1 MSFVSPKWDADNKQ
15 YFIESTE
22 ALRAET
28 KVAISKDTTGSTVFT
43 DNDEVHDITTE
54 MIHDLIEDG
63 DANRWFSK
71 LPTHEQ
77 LMKRVKHTFSKLSD
91 ENNNMA
97 FVNNILMT
105 PKLLTV
111 VWTPITVKEDKGPQ
125 MYVDDSDDSDGM
137 ESEPEVANS
146 HLPPVA
152 LKQSLEETQEEYL
165 LTRLRAARA
174 RVEAE
179 QIKMQYFE
187 ATGKMPPDSE
197 SDEE

>member
-1 MSFVSPKWDADNKQ
+1 MSFVSPKWDAGNKH

-22 ALRAET
+22 ALRAES

-43 DNDEVHDITTE
+43 DNDEVHDITTGLV
-54 MIHDLIEDG
+54 HDLIEEG

-77 LMKRVKHTFSKLSD
+77 LMKRINHTFSKLSD

-97 FVNNILMT
+97 YVNNILMT
-105 PKLLTV
+105 PKVLTV
-111 VWTPITVKEDKGPQ
+111 VWTPITVKEDKAPQ
-125 MYVDDSDDSDGM
+125 MYLDESDDSDGM
-137 ESEPEVANS
+137 ESEPDVENS

-152 LKQSLEETQEEYL
+152 LRQGVEETQEEYL

-197 SDEE
+197 TDED

>member
-1 MSFVSPKWDADNKQ
+1 MSFVSPKWDAENKH

-22 ALRAET
+22 TLRLET
-28 KVAISKDTTGSTVFT
+28 RVAISKDTKGSTVFT
-43 DNDEVHDITTE
+43 DSDEVHDITAE
-54 MIHDLIEDG
+54 MIHDLIEEG

-77 LMKRVKHTFSKLSD
+77 LMKRINHTFSKLSD

-97 FVNNILMT
+97 VVNNILMT
-105 PKLLTV
+105 PKLLTI

-152 LKQSLEETQEEYL
+152 LKQSIEETQEEYL

-197 SDEE
+197 SDED

>member
-1 MSFVSPKWDADNKQ
+1 MSFVSPKWDAENKH

-22 ALRAET
+22 TLRLET
-28 KVAISKDTTGSTVFT
+28 RVAISKDTKGSTVFT
-43 DNDEVHDITTE
+43 DSDEVHDITAE
-54 MIHDLIEDG
+54 MIHDLIEEG

-77 LMKRVKHTFSKLSD
+77 LMKRINHTFSKLSD

-97 FVNNILMT
+97 VVNNILMT
-105 PKLLTV
+105 PKLLTI
-111 VWTPITVKEDKGPQ
+111 VWTPISVKEDKGPQ
-125 MYVDDSDDSDGM
+125 MYVDDSDNSDGM

-152 LKQSLEETQEEYL
+152 LKQSIEETQEEYL

-197 SDEE
+197 SDED

>member
-1 MSFVSPKWDADNKQ
+1 
-15 YFIESTE
+15 
-22 ALRAET
+22 
-28 KVAISKDTTGSTVFT
+28 
-43 DNDEVHDITTE
+43 
-54 MIHDLIEDG
+54 
-63 DANRWFSK
+63 
-71 LPTHEQ
+71 
-77 LMKRVKHTFSKLSD
+77 MKRIKHTFSKLSD

-97 FVNNILMT
+97 YVNNILMT
-105 PKLLTV
+105 PKLLTI
-111 VWTPITVKEDKGPQ
+111 VWTPITVKEDTGPQ
-125 MYVDDSDDSDGM
+125 MYVDDSDASDGM

-152 LKQSLEETQEEYL
+152 LKQSVEDTQEEYL

-197 SDEE
+197 SDED